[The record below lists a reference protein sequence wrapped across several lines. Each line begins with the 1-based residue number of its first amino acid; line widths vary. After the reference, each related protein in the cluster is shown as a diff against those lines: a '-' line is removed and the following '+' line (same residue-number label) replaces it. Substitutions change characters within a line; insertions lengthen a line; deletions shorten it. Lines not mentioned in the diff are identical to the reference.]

1 MREMLYLLDCRT
13 NTLLFYRKGFTMN
26 QKTRTALYSLGL
38 CACVISAATAVILT
52 INAHNKKQQ
61 TEVTA
66 VEEQEE
72 VERPQQD
79 RPRRRPRRGGGG
91 GGGGG
96 FHDGRRGDV
105 TRLLPDGDDF
115 GHVPTPEEFEEEL
128 VKGLEEYRALAPHE
142 RERLNDQM
150 HQTTLFVRSG
160 LDMMRENIHEIPPE
174 ELDRIRDDFDRF
186 SDAAEQTFFS
196 GIVEQYLTPEEDAT
210 IGEFVRTM
218 HDASDEFRDLLHST

>member
-1 MREMLYLLDCRT
+1 
-13 NTLLFYRKGFTMN
+13 MN

-52 INAHNKKQQ
+52 INAHNRKPR
-61 TEVTA
+61 TEAVA
-66 VEEQEE
+66 VEEAQEE
-72 VERPQQD
+72 EQPKPD
-79 RPRRRPRRGGGG
+79 RPRRRGRRGGG

-115 GHVPTPEEFEEEL
+115 GQVPTPEEFEEEL

-142 RERLNDQM
+142 RARLNDQM

-160 LDMMRENIHEIPPE
+160 LDMMREDIHEIPPE

-218 HDASDEFRDLLHST
+218 HDATNEFRDLLHST

>member
-1 MREMLYLLDCRT
+1 
-13 NTLLFYRKGFTMN
+13 MN

-52 INAHNKKQQ
+52 INARNQKPQI
-61 TEVTA
+61 EVAA
-66 VEEQEE
+66 VEEPQEE
-72 VERPQQD
+72 EQQPNQD
-79 RPRRRPRRGGGG
+79 RPRRRGRRGGGG
-91 GGGGG
+91 GGGFRG
-96 FHDGRRGDV
+96 DRRGDV

-115 GHVPTPEEFEEEL
+115 GQVPTPEEFEEEL

-142 RERLNDQM
+142 RARLNDQM

-196 GIVEQYLTPEEDAT
+196 GIVEQHLTPEEDAT

-218 HDASDEFRDLLHST
+218 HDASNEFRDLLHST

>member
-1 MREMLYLLDCRT
+1 
-13 NTLLFYRKGFTMN
+13 MN
-26 QKTRTALYSLGL
+26 QKTRTALYSLAI

-52 INAHNKKQQ
+52 INAHNQNPP

-66 VEEQEE
+66 VEEPQEE
-72 VERPQQD
+72 EQPNPD

-91 GGGGG
+91 GGG
-96 FHDGRRGDV
+96 FRDGRRGDV
-105 TRLLPDGDDF
+105 TRLMPDGDDF

-128 VKGLEEYRALAPHE
+128 VKGLAEYRAMAPQE
-142 RERLNDQM
+142 RARLNDQM

-210 IGEFVRTM
+210 IGEFVCTM
-218 HDASDEFRDLLHST
+218 HDASNEFRDLLHST

>member
-1 MREMLYLLDCRT
+1 
-13 NTLLFYRKGFTMN
+13 MN
-26 QKTRTALYSLGL
+26 QKNRTALYSLGL
-38 CACVISAATAVILT
+38 CACIISAATAVILT
-52 INAHNKKQQ
+52 INARNRQPQ

-66 VEEQEE
+66 VEEPQEE
-72 VERPQQD
+72 EQPNQD
-79 RPRRRPRRGGGG
+79 RPRRRGRRGGGG

-96 FHDGRRGDV
+96 FRGDRRGDV

-128 VKGLEEYRALAPHE
+128 VKGLAEYRALAPHE
-142 RERLNDQM
+142 RARLNDQM

-218 HDASDEFRDLLHST
+218 HDASNEFRDLLHST

>member
-1 MREMLYLLDCRT
+1 
-13 NTLLFYRKGFTMN
+13 MN

-38 CACVISAATAVILT
+38 CACIISAATAVILT
-52 INAHNKKQQ
+52 INARNRKPQA
-61 TEVTA
+61 EVTA
-66 VEEQEE
+66 VEEPREE
-72 VERPQQD
+72 EQQNQD
-79 RPRRRPRRGGGG
+79 RPRRRGRR

-96 FHDGRRGDV
+96 FHDSRRGDV

-115 GHVPTPEEFEEEL
+115 GQVPTPEEFEEEL

-142 RERLNDQM
+142 RARLNDQM

-218 HDASDEFRDLLHST
+218 HDATNEFRDLLHST

>member
-1 MREMLYLLDCRT
+1 
-13 NTLLFYRKGFTMN
+13 MN

-38 CACVISAATAVILT
+38 CACVISAASAVILT
-52 INAHNKKQQ
+52 INARNQKPQ
-61 TEVTA
+61 TEVAA
-66 VEEQEE
+66 VEEPQEE
-72 VERPQQD
+72 EQPDQS
-79 RPRRRPRRGGGG
+79 RPRRRGRRGGG

-115 GHVPTPEEFEEEL
+115 GHVPTPEEFEREL
-128 VKGLEEYRALAPHE
+128 IKGLEEYRALQPHE
-142 RERLNDQM
+142 RARLNDQM

-160 LDMMRENIHEIPPE
+160 LDMMRENIHEIPLE

-218 HDASDEFRDLLHST
+218 HDASNEFRDLLHST

>member
-1 MREMLYLLDCRT
+1 
-13 NTLLFYRKGFTMN
+13 MN

-52 INAHNKKQQ
+52 INAHNRKPR
-61 TEVTA
+61 TEAVA
-66 VEEQEE
+66 VEEAQEE
-72 VERPQQD
+72 EQPKPD
-79 RPRRRPRRGGGG
+79 RPRRRGRRGGG

-115 GHVPTPEEFEEEL
+115 GQVPTPEEFEQEL
-128 VKGLEEYRALAPHE
+128 IKGLEEYRSLPPHE
-142 RERLNDQM
+142 RFNIDNQM
-150 HQTTLFVRSG
+150 HQTTLFVQTG
-160 LDMMRENIHEIPPE
+160 LDMMRENIHEIPLD

-186 SDAAEQTFFS
+186 ADAAEQTFFS
-196 GIVEQYLTPEEDAT
+196 GIVEQHLTPEEDLT

-218 HDASDEFRDLLHST
+218 HDAQNEFRDLLHSI

>member
-1 MREMLYLLDCRT
+1 
-13 NTLLFYRKGFTMN
+13 MN
-26 QKTRTALYSLGL
+26 QKTRTALYSLAI

-52 INAHNKKQQ
+52 INARNQKPQV
-61 TEVTA
+61 EVTA
-66 VEEQEE
+66 VEEPQEDE
-72 VERPQQD
+72 QQTRQD
-79 RPRRRPRRGGGG
+79 RPRRRGRR

-105 TRLLPDGDDF
+105 SRLLPNGDDF

-142 RERLNDQM
+142 RARLNDQM

-174 ELDRIRDDFDRF
+174 ELDRIRNDFDRF

-196 GIVEQYLTPEEDAT
+196 GIVEQHLTPEEDAT

-218 HDASDEFRDLLHST
+218 HDASNEFRDLLHST

>member
-1 MREMLYLLDCRT
+1 
-13 NTLLFYRKGFTMN
+13 MN

-52 INAHNKKQQ
+52 INAHNRKPR
-61 TEVTA
+61 TEAVA
-66 VEEQEE
+66 VEEAQEE
-72 VERPQQD
+72 EQPKPD
-79 RPRRRPRRGGGG
+79 RPRRRGRRGGG

-115 GHVPTPEEFEEEL
+115 GQVPTPEEFEEEL

-142 RERLNDQM
+142 RARLNNQM

-218 HDASDEFRDLLHST
+218 HDATNEFRDLLHST